1 MKKFKEYLGYA
12 MAIIGLFL
20 TIATADGSDIEILL
34 RLIGV
39 LLFALGAYIAQM
51 FDFQSGGGVNHETK
65 NQDKH
70 LRGGC

>member
-34 RLIGV
+34 RLGGV
-39 LLFALGAYIAQM
+39 VLFTLGAYFAQI
-51 FDFQSGGGVNHETK
+51 FDFQSGGG
-65 NQDKH
+65 
-70 LRGGC
+70 

>member
-51 FDFQSGGGVNHETK
+51 FDFQSGGVNHETE